1 MDIVTE
7 TSEPIQPPRRG
18 RSAKAS
24 LGQVVLGFELIVVG
38 LAALTIFGLGAL
50 PAWLAL
56 GGGAAVCIL
65 MVVTIGLMMKY
76 RWAFILG
83 WAIQALVVLSGF
95 AVTMLFLIGAVFAGI
110 WAFAMTAGAKLDSQK
125 KEN

>member
-1 MDIVTE
+1 MTD
-7 TSEPIQPPRRG
+7 TSEHPQVPRRV
-18 RSAKAS
+18 RSAQAS

-56 GGGAAVCIL
+56 GGGAALCAL
-65 MVVTIGLMMKY
+65 MVIAIALMMKY
-76 RWAFILG
+76 RWAFLLG
-83 WAIQALVVLSGF
+83 WAVQAILVLSGF

-125 KEN
+125 KEKQ

>member
-1 MDIVTE
+1 MTE
-7 TSEPIQPPRRG
+7 TLEPIQPSRRG
-18 RSAKAS
+18 RSAQAS

-95 AVTMLFLIGAVFAGI
+95 AVTMLFLIGAVFVGI

>member
-1 MDIVTE
+1 MDFMST
-7 TSEPIQPPRRG
+7 PQAPRQ
-18 RSAKAS
+18 RSAQTS

-50 PAWLAL
+50 PPLLAL
-56 GGGAAVCIL
+56 GGGAAMSL
-65 MVVTIGLMMKY
+65 FMLATIGLMMKY
-76 RWAFILG
+76 KWAFILG
-83 WAIQALVVLSGF
+83 WAIQAIIVLSGF

-110 WAFAMTAGAKLDSQK
+110 WTFAMTTGAKLDSQK

>member
-1 MDIVTE
+1 
-7 TSEPIQPPRRG
+7 
-18 RSAKAS
+18 
-24 LGQVVLGFELIVVG
+24 
-38 LAALTIFGLGAL
+38 
-50 PAWLAL
+50 
-56 GGGAAVCIL
+56 
-65 MVVTIGLMMKY
+65 MVVTIALMMKY

>member
-1 MDIVTE
+1 MDFVS
-7 TSEPIQPPRRG
+7 TSRAPRQ
-18 RSAKAS
+18 RSAQTS

-50 PAWLAL
+50 PPALAL
-56 GGGAAVCIL
+56 GGGAAVCLL
-65 MVVTIGLMMKY
+65 MLATIGLMMKY
-76 RWAFILG
+76 KWAFILG
-83 WAIQALVVLSGF
+83 WAIQAIIVISGF

-110 WAFAMTAGAKLDSQK
+110 WAFAMTSGAKLDSQK

>member
-1 MDIVTE
+1 MDFMST
-7 TSEPIQPPRRG
+7 PQAPRQ
-18 RSAKAS
+18 RSAQTS

-50 PAWLAL
+50 PPLLAL
-56 GGGAAVCIL
+56 GGGAAMCL
-65 MVVTIGLMMKY
+65 FMLATIGLMMKY
-76 RWAFILG
+76 KWAFILG
-83 WAIQALVVLSGF
+83 WAIQAIIVLSGF

-110 WAFAMTAGAKLDSQK
+110 WTFAMTTGAKLDSQK

>member
-1 MDIVTE
+1 MTHAP
-7 TSEPIQPPRRG
+7 EPSSQPRRA
-18 RSAKAS
+18 RSAQAS

-38 LAALTIFGLGAL
+38 LASLTIFGLGAL

-56 GGGAAVCIL
+56 GGGAAVCVL
-65 MVVTIGLMMKY
+65 MLIIIVMMMKY

-83 WAIQALVVLSGF
+83 WAVQAIVVLSGF

-110 WAFAMTAGAKLDSQK
+110 WAFAMTAGARLDSQK
-125 KEN
+125 KENS

>member
-1 MDIVTE
+1 MDFVST
-7 TSEPIQPPRRG
+7 PRAPRQ
-18 RSAKAS
+18 RSAQTS

-50 PAWLAL
+50 PPALAL
-56 GGGAAVCIL
+56 GGGAAVCLL
-65 MVVTIGLMMKY
+65 MLATIGLMMKY
-76 RWAFILG
+76 KWAFILG
-83 WAIQALVVLSGF
+83 WAIQAIIVISGF

-110 WAFAMTAGAKLDSQK
+110 WAFAMTSGAKLDSQK

>member
-1 MDIVTE
+1 MTDT
-7 TSEPIQPPRRG
+7 TDSMPHPRRI
-18 RSAKAS
+18 RSAQAS

-56 GGGAAVCIL
+56 GGGAALCAL
-65 MVVTIGLMMKY
+65 MVLTIALMMKY
-76 RWAFILG
+76 RWAYILG
-83 WAIQALVVLSGF
+83 WAVQAILVLSGF

-125 KEN
+125 KE

>member
-1 MDIVTE
+1 MSTPQ
-7 TSEPIQPPRRG
+7 TPRR
-18 RSAKAS
+18 RSAQAS

-50 PAWLAL
+50 PPVVAL
-56 GGGAAVCIL
+56 GGGAVVCLL
-65 MVVTIGLMMKY
+65 MLATIGLMMKY
-76 RWAFILG
+76 KWAFILG
-83 WAIQALVVLSGF
+83 WAVQAIIVLSGF

-110 WAFAMTAGAKLDSQK
+110 WTFAMTTGVKLDSQK

>member
-1 MDIVTE
+1 MDSV
-7 TSEPIQPPRRG
+7 SNPRPSRQ
-18 RSAKAS
+18 RSAQAS

-50 PAWLAL
+50 PPALAL
-56 GGGAAVCIL
+56 GGGAAVCLL
-65 MVVTIGLMMKY
+65 MLATIALMKKY
-76 RWAFILG
+76 TWAFILG
-83 WAIQALVVLSGF
+83 WAVQLIIVLAGF

-110 WAFAMTAGAKLDSQK
+110 WTFAMTTGAKLDSQK

>member
-1 MDIVTE
+1 MSTPQ
-7 TSEPIQPPRRG
+7 TPRQ
-18 RSAKAS
+18 RSAQAS

-50 PAWLAL
+50 PPVVAL
-56 GGGAAVCIL
+56 GGGAAVCLL
-65 MVVTIGLMMKY
+65 MLATIGLMMKY
-76 RWAFILG
+76 NWAFILG
-83 WAIQALVVLSGF
+83 WAVQAIIVLSGF

-110 WAFAMTAGAKLDSQK
+110 WTFAMTTGAKLDSQK